1 MPDMPHDPQHAAPEP
16 HAAGRPYAAWAVLSV
31 MGGSSVIFNVVHAF
45 RHAPH
50 NWLLP
55 GLYGIGPVAAA
66 VLLSHIGADRR
77 VGKWTRAAV
86 VWVMLLSMATSIG
99 ATADIVE
106 PMSGPYLNWLY
117 GAIMDAAALVALR
130 VILDSRSKAAGELT
144 ALEAAHA
151 EAESARN
158 RAADLEASLAT
169 ARAELAAVPAAVP
182 ARKAVRAS
190 ARKPARNSGGT
201 SARKQPAGSAPE
213 VPAEADLDT
222 EAQAL
227 LILQG
232 EPGISGSQL
241 GIRLGKSDRYGRDLI
256 KRLAPSAPGPDA
268 P

>member
-1 MPDMPHDPQHAAPEP
+1 MTQPKHT
-16 HAAGRPYAAWAVLSV
+16 PYAAWAVLSV

-55 GLYGIGPVAAA
+55 ALYGIGPVLAA

-86 VWVMLLSMATSIG
+86 VVVMLLSMATSIG

-130 VILDSRSKAAGELT
+130 VILDSRSKAAGEAT
-144 ALEAAHA
+144 ALEAAEA
-151 EAESARN
+151 EARAARSQAAEADN
-158 RAADLEASLAT
+158 RAAAAETALAST
-169 ARAELAAVPAAVP
+169 RAELE
-182 ARKAVRAS
+182 AVRAKLPARNTRRGS
-190 ARKPARNSGGT
+190 ARKPARNT
-201 SARKQPAGSAPE
+201 AAASARNQPAGSAPAL
-213 VPAEADLDT
+213 PPEADLDT

-227 LILQG
+227 LILG
-232 EPGISGSQL
+232 EEPGISGSQL
-241 GIRLGKSDRYGRDLI
+241 GIRLGKSDRYGRELI
-256 KRLAPSAPGPDA
+256 KRLAPSVAGPDTA
-268 P
+268 Q